1 MKAYCDTS
9 LLVSLYAPD
18 ANSARAAALCRQK
31 RVTLLIT
38 PLCEL
43 ELTNAFQLRVY
54 RKEVTATQVSEA
66 LAEFQ
71 KDLLAGVYCFHPV
84 SLAVYE
90 QAKRLSVD
98 YTARVGARSLDIL
111 HLAAAITAR
120 SEILYTFDAAQK
132 RLAEAVGFAT
142 APK

>member
-1 MKAYCDTS
+1 LKAYCDTS

-31 RVTLLIT
+31 QVTLLIT

-43 ELTNAFQLRVY
+43 ELTNAMQLRVY
-54 RKEVTATQVSEA
+54 RKELTAAQVSEA
-66 LAEFQ
+66 LAGFQ
-71 KDLLAGVYCFHPV
+71 KDLLAGVYSLHPV

-98 YTARVGARSLDIL
+98 YTAWVGARSLDIL

-120 SEILYTFDAAQK
+120 AEILYTFDAAQK
-132 RLAEAVGFAT
+132 RLAEEVGFST